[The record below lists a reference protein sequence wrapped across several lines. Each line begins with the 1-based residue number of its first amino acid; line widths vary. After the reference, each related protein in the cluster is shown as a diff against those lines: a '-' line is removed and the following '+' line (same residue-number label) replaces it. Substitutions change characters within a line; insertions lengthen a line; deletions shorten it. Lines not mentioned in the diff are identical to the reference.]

1 MRLLGLILTLL
12 FSFVGLEAQTPTFS
26 ATVQLRPGDAVR
38 LQIARE
44 PTFTDDYAITEEGV
58 VLLPLI
64 GLVRVA
70 YRPFA
75 EARDEIRARY
85 EQELFESPVLVSPV
99 LRIAVLGE
107 VQQPGLFP
115 VDPTMTV
122 AEVVASAGGLTAR
135 GDPGKVFIL
144 RNGEEWPIPLGV
156 GKGRETPPLQPGD
169 QITVGRQ
176 GWFRENLGVF
186 LTATATVV
194 AAAVTSLILTSR

>member
-1 MRLLGLILTLL
+1 MRLSSLIVALL
-12 FSFVGLEAQTPTFS
+12 FPLAGLAAQSPSFSED
-26 ATVQLRPGDAVR
+26 VQLRPGDAVR
-38 LQIARE
+38 LQVARE
-44 PTFTDDYAITEEGV
+44 PTFADDYVITEEGV

-75 EARDEIRARY
+75 EARSEIRARY
-85 EQELFESPVLVSPV
+85 DRELFESPILVTPV

-115 VDPTMTV
+115 VDPTLTV

-135 GDPGKVFIL
+135 GDPRKVVLL
-144 RNGEEWPIPLGV
+144 REGLEWPMALDAGSSR
-156 GKGRETPPLQPGD
+156 GTPRIQSGD
-169 QITVGRQ
+169 QIMVGRQ
-176 GWFRENLGVF
+176 GWFRENLNAF
-186 LTATATVV
+186 LAASATVV